1 MMSLKLLMIIT
12 KTVCGVFALACNVI
26 KLFELL
32 VAINQAYW
40 SMDLDLALRCNQCDY
55 KFDCLTNQ
63 CLITNSRLTSDQLR
77 DDQTGEN
84 FELAN
89 WAW

>member
-32 VAINQAYW
+32 VVINQAYW
-40 SMDLDLALRCNQCDY
+40 SMDLFFM
-55 KFDCLTNQ
+55 KIGPWT
-63 CLITNSRLTSDQLR
+63 LIWHSAATSVIINLIV
-77 DDQTGEN
+77 
-84 FELAN
+84 
-89 WAW
+89 